1 MSDTE
6 TINAPPKPK
15 AKPAQG
21 AADKRAFAHVEKW
34 MAVIREINEETK
46 SS

>member
-6 TINAPPKPK
+6 TISAPPKPK
-15 AKPAQG
+15 AKPSQSP
-21 AADKRAFAHVEKW
+21 ADKQALAHVEKW
-34 MAVIREINEETK
+34 MQVIRELDEQAK